1 MSFNIG
7 DIVILKSEGPEM
19 TIYEYPLK
27 MLDGTDNHSIAKCKW
42 FDENNQLKSG
52 DFPVEIL
59 NKR

>member
-1 MSFNIG
+1 
-7 DIVILKSEGPEM
+7 M